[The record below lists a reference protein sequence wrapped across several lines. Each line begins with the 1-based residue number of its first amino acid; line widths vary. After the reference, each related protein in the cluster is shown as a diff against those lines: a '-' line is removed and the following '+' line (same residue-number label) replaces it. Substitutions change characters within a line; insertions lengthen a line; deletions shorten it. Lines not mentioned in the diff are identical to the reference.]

1 MKILNYQ
8 KLVQV
13 YSLAHYFFNLR
24 YSVGVMIYFDLVIFI
39 KYCIGVE
46 LEWYLLTCHTIQSI
60 K

>member
-13 YSLAHYFFNLR
+13 YSLEPIIFFNLR

-46 LEWYLLTCHTIQSI
+46 REWYLLTCHTI
-60 K
+60 

>member
-13 YSLAHYFFNLR
+13 YSLAHYFFYLR

-46 LEWYLLTCHTIQSI
+46 LEWYF
-60 K
+60 